1 MSSINLEI
9 LSLMVNSEN
18 SLELWT
24 SLKQQF
30 RSETFTKKVR
40 LKMVLNSLMK
50 GSMFMTEF
58 FGKLKTITNEMATT
72 SSPVSS
78 LDFLTHLIYGLG
90 QPYYVV
96 VVYIEANLGKMTVN
110 KVYSMLLTYEARLE
124 ANQLSASKKD
134 KLNFIADITQTG
146 PNTKS
151 GQ

>member
-58 FGKLKTITNEMATT
+58 FGKLKTITNEMAAT
-72 SSPVSS
+72 SNPVSS